1 MKVVFLIAGM
11 TAVTYLPRLL
21 PALFMEDT
29 RFPDGFRRWLKSIP
43 YAALAAL
50 IFPAVLEVDPDHP
63 GVGLA
68 GAGAALLISFF
79 RVHVLWAMSGS
90 ILVVLLLGWLI

>member
-1 MKVVFLIAGM
+1 MKVVGLILGM
-11 TAVTYLPRLL
+11 TIVTYVPRLL
-21 PALFMEDT
+21 PALLMENT
-29 RFPDGFRRWLKSIP
+29 RFPDWFRRWLESIP

-68 GAGAALLISFF
+68 GTAAALLISIF
-79 RVHVLWAMSGS
+79 RIHVLWAMAGS
-90 ILVVLLLGWLI
+90 ILVVLLLGWVI